1 MRLRQGPDRNRFR
14 DAAVWQDRTAL
25 ERLARDAKGSRLGH
39 VAHARTP
46 LQRALELAGRA
57 SPEQIPGVE
66 WPAMASA
73 DFVEFEL
80 LRREAEE
87 LINPKSKE
95 KPDKK

>member
-1 MRLRQGPDRNRFR
+1 M
-14 DAAVWQDRTAL
+14 TY
-25 ERLARDAKGSRLGH
+25 SRLGH
-39 VAHARTP
+39 AADARKS
-46 LQRALELAGRA
+46 LQQALELAGRA
-57 SPEQIPGVE
+57 SPEQLPGVA
-66 WPAMASA
+66 WPDMWPQ